1 LLKRKSFGENMPKTR
16 PFRDVLL
23 DSLSNPEVAAAYL
36 TEAYAESPAMFCKAL
51 RNVAQSRQMASV
63 ARQAGVTRE
72 SLYRATSDIG
82 NPTLDTLASVL
93 DVLGLGVEVY
103 SRQAKAAPASPP
115 IAISRVVGGTH
126 RIAAKRAN
134 PRRRIDD
141 VLGGAQMA
149 FNFDPAAREAIE
161 RSFEPQQPTAMVV
174 NAVNGNA
181 LPAYLSSMLLER
193 NHGYSGAIN
202 NDQ

>member
-1 LLKRKSFGENMPKTR
+1 MPKTR
-16 PFRDVLL
+16 PFRDLLL

-103 SRQAKAAPASPP
+103 SRQAKAAHASPP

-134 PRRRIDD
+134 
-141 VLGGAQMA
+141 LSQLAKKMA
-149 FNFDPAAREAIE
+149 DE
-161 RSFEPQQPTAMVV
+161 
-174 NAVNGNA
+174 
-181 LPAYLSSMLLER
+181 LER
-193 NHGYSGAIN
+193 FVDHPDVGYETDTDEAKKLVEEFREWGKNSKS
-202 NDQ
+202 